1 MRAMRH
7 EPADPQLACIY
18 CRMSEDREGGGL
30 GIERQREDCE
40 QLAAQ
45 LGLTVVHVY
54 ADNDLSAYSGKP
66 RPDYQRML
74 EAVREGAYGT
84 VIAWHTDRLH
94 RSPRELEEYIDV
106 CEPRSVQTRTVKA
119 GALDLTTA
127 TGRMIA
133 RQLGVQ
139 ARYEVER
146 MIERQRRA
154 RDQKVQR
161 GEWSG
166 GPRPF
171 GYEPDGV
178 TPQSLLCL
186 PCARSDPDG
195 FLIKVTCRKCGATDS
210 IDGWACTRCREK
222 SGRHVWAYCKRC
234 DAPATVAEGSEFTRI
249 REAAGAVL
257 AGASL
262 RSIAAEWNKADPPVL
277 TSTGH
282 SWEGGEVRG
291 MLMRPRN
298 AGILQHRGEEAGPAA
313 WPAALDEA
321 TWRSVCAILDDPSRL
336 PTSSNVRKHLGSGL
350 YLCGVCEEALTSFS
364 KGAGTPAKYKC
375 RKNNCVLRD
384 LTQLD
389 EWAQSYLLLRLKKP
403 DAAEFFT
410 ARQQE
415 GAVDV
420 KTAQE
425 DLRAA
430 RNDLDELAAAFG
442 AGEIDMQEWRVAREP
457 LRIRKAKAEAVL
469 ASAVKA
475 NPLAELLT
483 SPDIEKTWE
492 GMDLSKKRAA
502 IDFAMV
508 VRVMPAKVGRQPGGS
523 YWDKDAIRIEW
534 KK

>member
-1 MRAMRH
+1 
-7 EPADPQLACIY
+7 
-18 CRMSEDREGGGL
+18 MSEDREGGGL

-66 RPDYQRML
+66 RPDYQNML
-74 EAVREGAYGT
+74 EALRQGAYGT

-146 MIERQRRA
+146 MVERQRRA

-178 TPQSLLCL
+178 TPRALLCA
-186 PCARSDPDG
+186 PCGRTEPDD
-195 FLIKVTCRKCGATDS
+195 FQIKVTCRKCGDPGNFQ
-210 IDGWACTRCREK
+210 GWACARCGETN
-222 SGRHVWAYCKRC
+222 GRHVWAYCKRC
-234 DAPATVAEGSEFTRI
+234 NGAAEAVPGSEFTRV
-249 REAAGAVL
+249 REAADAVL

-262 RSIAAEWNKADPPVL
+262 RSIAAGWNKADPPVH

-282 SWEGGEVRG
+282 SWEGGEVRT

-313 WPAALDEA
+313 WPAALDEP
-321 TWRSVCAILDDPSRL
+321 TWRSLCAVLEDPSRI
-336 PTSSNVRKHLGSGL
+336 PTASNVRRHLGSGL
-350 YLCGVCEEALTSFS
+350 YVCGVCGETLTSFS
-364 KGAGTPAKYKC
+364 KGAGEPDKYKC

-384 LTQLD
+384 LKLLD
-389 EWAQSYLLLRLKKP
+389 QWVQTHLLRRLKRP
-403 DAAEFFT
+403 DAAAFF
-410 ARQQE
+410 AVQQQE

-430 RNDLDELAAAFG
+430 RDDLDELAAEFG

-457 LRIRKAKAEAVL
+457 VRVRKAKAEAVL

-475 NPLAELLT
+475 NPLAELLA
-483 SPDIEKTWE
+483 SPDIEATWK

-508 VRVMPAKVGRQPGGS
+508 VQVLPARIGRQPDGS
-523 YWDKDAIRIEW
+523 YWDADAVRIEW
-534 KK
+534 RK